1 VYYGPKSI
9 ADLSTALQTVHKL
22 PSQFKADLPVIVQF
36 DRKTPSKTQVLF
48 VNYDMVQAEI
58 DWVRPTVKFD
68 PSATPVIDL
77 FNNYFGGG
85 MSSIV
90 FQTIRESKALAYSTY
105 AYYYTPSTKDEKY
118 FMMGYVGTQAD
129 KINEAIPSMN
139 ELFNSFPASPKNLE
153 TAKASMKKT
162 YQTERITQDAIAFT
176 YLSALEK
183 GINYDERQKTFD
195 VLDKLTLDDL
205 KAFHEQNIANKPVI
219 YCIVG
224 SENKIKADDL
234 AKYGEVK
241 KLSLEEVFGY

>member
-1 VYYGPKSI
+1 
-9 ADLSTALQTVHKL
+9 
-22 PSQFKADLPVIVQF
+22 
-36 DRKTPSKTQVLF
+36 
-48 VNYDMVQAEI
+48 
-58 DWVRPTVKFD
+58 
-68 PSATPVIDL
+68 
-77 FNNYFGGG
+77 
-85 MSSIV
+85 
-90 FQTIRESKALAYSTY
+90 
-105 AYYYTPSTKDEKY
+105 
-118 FMMGYVGTQAD
+118 MMGYVGTQAD